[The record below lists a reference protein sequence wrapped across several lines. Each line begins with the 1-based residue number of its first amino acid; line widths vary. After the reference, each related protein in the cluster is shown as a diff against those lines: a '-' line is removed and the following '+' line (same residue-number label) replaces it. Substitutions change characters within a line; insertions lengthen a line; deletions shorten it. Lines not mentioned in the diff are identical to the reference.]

1 MLPSPS
7 ATVPRDPLLDLQTLE
22 LGETDEPSG
31 LPLGPA
37 NEPEKGGP
45 GDGGMNS
52 TKSAVRKNLR
62 SCKTFARWRP
72 RSRSNKPKA
81 HGKNNWRM
89 SRKLSRRKHVRK
101 HEQPKPRNPTKAVK
115 LKERKHAKAKAA
127 KGWQCSRRRR

>member
-1 MLPSPS
+1 M
-7 ATVPRDPLLDLQTLE
+7 LDLQTLE

-101 HEQPKPRNPTKAVK
+101 HEQPKPKNPTKAVK
-115 LKERKHAKAKAA
+115 QRQQKVGSAQGEEGSKKT
-127 KGWQCSRRRR
+127 SPRRPCAG